1 MNKLAPTIFVLA
13 LLSGCA
19 TPYKQAATEETYV
32 AAIINALPPGEVRE
46 SLQSYPVSKGFHPEG
61 FLSFGRGICEELRK
75 GASESQLI
83 SGSFDAFFGPELA
96 KAMVQAA
103 KKEICPDVK

>member
-1 MNKLAPTIFVLA
+1 LT
-13 LLSGCA
+13 GCA

-32 AAIINALPPGEVRE
+32 AAIIYALPPGEVRE
-46 SLQSYPVSKGFHPEG
+46 SLQSYPGSEGFHPEG

-75 GASESQLI
+75 GTSESQLI
-83 SGSFDAFFGPELA
+83 NGSFDGFFGPELA

-103 KKEICPDVK
+103 RNEICPDVK